1 MLVIWSLL
9 QIQSINQ
16 DIYAYVFTISDVA
29 YSSSYNFWYNS
40 LPYKIIFFVILI
52 LWGWFSFVGLI
63 ELVWHYLTGARDTG
77 KFIVTRTFSRKVI
90 TSLFNTCVLIFLIL
104 YTASLSMILVW
115 WILGAILNPQKFL
128 PMALGSAVLV
138 GFSVLIAT
146 RIRNV
151 KKSLDSAVSQWI
163 DASILSSF
171 LSTIEKEKEK
181 LISLISKPIE
191 MTSQR
196 LFYQSINS
204 FMKLSGLPSV
214 EKEITDE
221 ILEGDAGAIA
231 ILLHSSWGVEK
242 NISLGLV
249 GMLINDNMIIMN
261 SIHDLS
267 EEHGL
272 DGDFSVNIAEIAFD
286 DYNPDSQGI
295 NQVKA
300 SVILSVKKLLT
311 KIYSTFPSDTID
323 GILQVSLESD
333 PQPMEEIA
341 KKLKIPSEL
350 FEIMIGVA
358 TENEK
363 KTISSLD
370 LMIKEILPSHYASLF
385 NAIYSIIKNEK
396 TKLSSLAK
404 LMNIENKFYLDLLI
418 SVLKKDVD
426 SIRNLINEFAP
437 QFIEIA
443 KKNGVEVTVEQSTA
457 LRDFL
462 LGMQMLIQGSDIQ
475 IGLLI
480 KRYLKDIDPV
490 PAQTLYMASKWDRS
504 SLDKVISDLG
514 FTSQKDWILEFL
526 MLITNK
532 GTWTTEISAKIGI
545 FEENKESFE
554 ALVGFVLAVTKYRS
568 QVQPKI
574 LREMASNAHNKN
586 ETKILYR
593 EVLEPI
599 KAALYNNIIV
609 LVKNGAIDARKKIIK
624 KKNIATSLIGS
635 AANFLTKVDL
645 GKWYFVSDI
654 LYMYILDDLKA
665 NYYTLYT
672 NLK

>member
-1 MLVIWSLL
+1 MLVTWSLL

-40 LPYKIIFFVILI
+40 LPYRLIFFVILI

-90 TSLFNTCVLIFLIL
+90 TSLFNVWVMIFLIL

-128 PMALGSAVLV
+128 PMALGSAVFV

-146 RIRNV
+146 RIRHV
-151 KKSLDSAVSQWI
+151 KKSLGNTVSQWI
-163 DASILSSF
+163 DTSILSSF
-171 LSTIEKEKEK
+171 MSNIQKEKEK
-181 LISLISKPIE
+181 LVSLISKPIE
-191 MTSQR
+191 MATQR
-196 LFYQSINS
+196 LFYQAINS
-204 FMKLSGLPSV
+204 FMKLSGLPNV
-214 EKEITDE
+214 DKEITDG

-231 ILLHSSWGVEK
+231 MLLHNSWGVEK

-267 EEHGL
+267 EAHGL
-272 DGDFSVNIAEIAFD
+272 DGDFSVTIAEIAFD

-295 NQVKA
+295 NQVKS

-323 GILQVSLESD
+323 GILQVSLEAD

-341 KKLKIPSEL
+341 KRLRIPSEL

-358 TENEK
+358 TENDK
-363 KTISSLD
+363 KIISSLD
-370 LMIKEILPSHYASLF
+370 LMIKEILPPHFSSLF
-385 NAIYSIIKNEK
+385 SAIYSIIKNEK
-396 TKLSSLAK
+396 AKLSSLAK
-404 LMNIENKFYLDLLI
+404 LMNIDNKFYLDMLI
-418 SVLKKDVD
+418 SVLKEDKDA
-426 SIRNLINEFAP
+426 IRSLINEFAP

-443 KKNGVEVTVEQSTA
+443 QKNRVEVSVSQSIA

-462 LGMQMLIQGSDIQ
+462 LGIQMLIQGSDIQ
-475 IGLLI
+475 VDLLI
-480 KRYLKDIDPV
+480 KRYLKEINPV
-490 PAQTLYMASKWDRS
+490 PAQTLYMASKGDCN
-504 SLDKVISDLG
+504 SLDKVINDLG
-514 FTSQKDWILEFL
+514 FTTQKDWILEFL
-526 MLITNK
+526 LLIINK
-532 GTWTTEISAKIGI
+532 SIRTSEISAKIGI
-545 FEENKESFE
+545 FDENKESFE

-568 QVQPKI
+568 QVQPRIFEEIAGTENIKS
-574 LREMASNAHNKN
+574 EM
-586 ETKILYR
+586 KILYR

-599 KAALYNNIIV
+599 KATLYNNIIV
-609 LVKNGAIDARKKIIK
+609 LIKNGAVDARKKIIK
-624 KKNIATSLIGS
+624 KKNIASSLLGSATSLLS
-635 AANFLTKVDL
+635 NA
-645 GKWYFVSDI
+645 DI
-654 LYMYILDDLKA
+654 SKCFSKIFIKLI
-665 NYYTLYT
+665 
-672 NLK
+672 